1 MDAGAVG
8 RGYADHLRDADL
20 GLLAAVSHP
29 AAAQAQAAE
38 VAWLRRHPDHLPA
51 LLGDP
56 RVFQAVF
63 GPGGGPGPGPAAAA
77 ALASP
82 FLIFAVTVHRA
93 APELESMEHVPERP
107 GPHHPVPLFD
117 PPQFPDSLRPPSP

>member
-8 RGYADHLRDADL
+8 SGYADHLTDADL

-56 RVFQAVF
+56 RVFQAGF
-63 GPGGGPGPGPAAAA
+63 RPRGGPGARPAAAA
-77 ALASP
+77 GLAP
-82 FLIFAVTVHRA
+82 PVLVLAVDLAPAA
-93 APELESMEHVPERP
+93 APP
-107 GPHHPVPLFD
+107 
-117 PPQFPDSLRPPSP
+117 